1 MGSPRLMAS
10 ARRNWLS
17 AIGPQDEAD
26 DDRRDRKIEP
36 AHQKAQ
42 RAIAL
47 DHIAERSHAHKFEND
62 D

>member
-1 MGSPRLMAS
+1 MAS
-10 ARRNWLS
+10 PAQLAFGDRPR
-17 AIGPQDEAD
+17 DEAD
-26 DDRRDRKIEP
+26 DGRRDRKIEP

-47 DHIAERSHAHKFEND
+47 DYIAERPHAWKLEND